1 MPILGKRIKCKL
13 FIGEHIYEPFVPVM
27 GPNNAVAVD
36 ANDSGIR
43 GGYVGETCIREESVY
58 LD

>member
-1 MPILGKRIKCKL
+1 MPILGKRIKCEL
-13 FIGEHIYEPFVPVM
+13 FVGEHIYEPFVPVM
-27 GPNNAVAVD
+27 GPNNAVAV